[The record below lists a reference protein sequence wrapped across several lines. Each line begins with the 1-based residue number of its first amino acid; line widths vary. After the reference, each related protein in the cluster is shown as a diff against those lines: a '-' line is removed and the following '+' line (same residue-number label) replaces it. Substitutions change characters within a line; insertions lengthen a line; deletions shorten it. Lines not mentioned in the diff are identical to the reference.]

1 VDNLRLAMTKETWSN
16 PAGRDAAIVRG
27 GIREAVPRATL
38 DKYDM
43 INNTDMPTIFSLQ
56 PRTPSTKQYDYAT
69 ISDDDVCFNSLSDL
83 IFSLSFELNTKIVV
97 SNSLLK

>member
-1 VDNLRLAMTKETWSN
+1 MTKETWSN

-56 PRTPSTKQYDYAT
+56 PRTPSTKQYDYAD
-69 ISDDDVCFNSLSDL
+69 DDDVMMFFCFNSLSDL
-83 IFSLSFELNTKIVV
+83 IFSLSFELNTK
-97 SNSLLK
+97 